1 MRTLVVYAHPSPDSL
16 VSSLRDVTID
26 ELKRNGHDVRQ
37 HDLYAEQF
45 NPVMS
50 GYERKNHST
59 ALQPKLELIPE
70 LRPHV
75 EDLKW
80 CEALVFV
87 YPTWW
92 SGQPAILKGWID
104 RTFVNEVAWEMPE
117 GANRLRPRLG
127 NIRRLVVVTTHGS
140 SKLVNSIQ
148 GESGKRVM
156 LRSVRLMLNWR
167 ARSTWI
173 ALYGLDFR
181 SEKYREKMKRR
192 VRRKIR
198 RAL

>member
-59 ALQPKLELIPE
+59 ALQPKLDLIPE

-181 SEKYREKMKRR
+181 SEKYREKMKQR
-192 VRRKIR
+192 VRRRIR

>member
-1 MRTLVVYAHPSPDSL
+1 MNVLLVYAHPNPASL
-16 VSSLRDVTID
+16 VGSLRDIVME
-26 ELKRNGHDVRQ
+26 ELQNAGHDVRQ
-37 HDLYAEQF
+37 HDLYAEKF

-59 ALQPKLELIPE
+59 ELAPKLELIPE
-70 LRPHV
+70 LCSHV

-80 CEALVFV
+80 CETLVLV

-92 SGQPAILKGWID
+92 SGQPAILKGWFD
-104 RTFVNEVAWEMPE
+104 RTFVNEVAWELPS
-117 GANRLRPRLG
+117 GANRLQPRLT

-148 GESGKRVM
+148 GESGKRVA
-156 LRSVRLMLNWR
+156 LRAVRLMMNWR
-167 ARSTWI
+167 TRTTWL

-181 SEKYREKMKRR
+181 SSAYREKMMRR

-198 RAL
+198 RTL

>member
-37 HDLYAEQF
+37 HDLYAAQF

-104 RTFVNEVAWEMPE
+104 RIFVNEVAWELPE

-167 ARSTWI
+167 TRTTWI

-192 VRRKIR
+192 VRRRIR